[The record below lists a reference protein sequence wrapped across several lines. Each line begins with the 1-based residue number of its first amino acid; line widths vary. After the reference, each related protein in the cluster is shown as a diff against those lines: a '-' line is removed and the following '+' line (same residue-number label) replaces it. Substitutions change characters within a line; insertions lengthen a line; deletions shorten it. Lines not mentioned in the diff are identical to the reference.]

1 MNDTTTI
8 LFGTLLPFFL
18 TSAGSAM
25 VFFFREKSSA
35 LAQRLFLGFA
45 AGVMI
50 AASVWGLL
58 MPAIEEAE
66 ASGGIG
72 WIPAAGGFVLGA
84 AVLMLLDTFLPHI
97 HPASGEAEG
106 LPSSWRRTTL
116 MVSAVTLHNIP
127 EGMAVGLSL
136 ALAVQRNDSAALTAA
151 LALSLGIGIQNFP
164 EGAAISLPLRQA
176 GLRRF
181 PAFVRGALSGLVE
194 PVFGVLVVLAAGGV
208 RPLMPWLLAFA
219 AGAMVYV
226 VVEELIPEANLG
238 EHSHSGTLGVLAGF
252 LVMMVLDVA
261 LG

>member
-25 VFFFREKSSA
+25 VFFFREKSSV

-116 MVSAVTLHNIP
+116 MVSAVTLHKLP

-136 ALAVQRNDSAALTAA
+136 SLAVQRYVSAALSAA
-151 LALSLGIGIQNFP
+151 LALSLGIGFQ
-164 EGAAISLPLRQA
+164 
-176 GLRRF
+176 
-181 PAFVRGALSGLVE
+181 
-194 PVFGVLVVLAAGGV
+194 
-208 RPLMPWLLAFA
+208 
-219 AGAMVYV
+219 
-226 VVEELIPEANLG
+226 
-238 EHSHSGTLGVLAGF
+238 
-252 LVMMVLDVA
+252 
-261 LG
+261 